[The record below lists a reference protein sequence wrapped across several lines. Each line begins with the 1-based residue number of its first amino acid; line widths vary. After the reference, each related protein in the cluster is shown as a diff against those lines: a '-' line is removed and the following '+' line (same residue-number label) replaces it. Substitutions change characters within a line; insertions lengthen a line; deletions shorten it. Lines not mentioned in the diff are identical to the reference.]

1 MFGERLRTLRKEN
14 NYTQETLAAKIG
26 VSSKTIGTW
35 ERSTREPP
43 IETIT
48 KLANLFDVSTDYLL
62 GNSDKPHYYNLTKKE
77 KMDLSDLAD
86 KLLEG
91 TTADAESD
99 YMGEPST
106 PEQKANLRAAILTAM
121 ELNKMQAK
129 KKFTPKKYRD
139 NKGENGNN

>member
-1 MFGERLRTLRKEN
+1 MQTYAN
-14 NYTQETLAAKIG
+14 
-26 VSSKTIGTW
+26 W
-35 ERSTREPP
+35 EYGKSEPDQ
-43 IETIT
+43 
-48 KLANLFDVSTDYLL
+48 KALKDLANLFDVSTDYLL
-62 GNSDKPHYYNLTKKE
+62 GNSDKRHYYDLTKKE

-139 NKGENGNN
+139 SKGENGNN